1 MKTILVVYANKNLT
15 IDEINSNKLRKYVFR
30 TDSDI
35 NKGDILKSPIYSSN
49 MIVTDVINHD
59 FKYFNAK
66 SGELS
71 NDITSTMCYPIKTLK
86 LGEENTVIAQ
96 KVF

>member
-35 NKGDILKSPIYSSN
+35 NRGDILKSPPFILP
-49 MIVTDVINHD
+49 T
-59 FKYFNAK
+59 
-66 SGELS
+66 
-71 NDITSTMCYPIKTLK
+71 
-86 LGEENTVIAQ
+86 
-96 KVF
+96 